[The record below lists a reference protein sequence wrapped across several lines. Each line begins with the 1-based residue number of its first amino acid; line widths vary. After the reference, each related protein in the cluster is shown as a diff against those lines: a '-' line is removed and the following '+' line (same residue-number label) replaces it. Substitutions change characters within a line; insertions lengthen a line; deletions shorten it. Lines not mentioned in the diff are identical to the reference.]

1 MVTDYSPIPLFVEL
15 FAGTAALSLRLA
27 RSKARPPVSRM
38 GAKTGYSDIILS
50 RLGLQPGQ
58 GAQRYLWCEPDSGVR
73 LLLEAYRSRE
83 LAQAAAGIIREWS
96 EEDPRA
102 LWDRLRA
109 EGPVRSPEPREV
121 ARWALCGAAAFR
133 QGDLSSGY
141 AGDPGANG
149 GRMGDVGA
157 RVSGRLEGLPELP
170 ARLMPDASE
179 ADPREVA
186 RWSWVQGHAD
196 PHGRNLKPQ
205 YDPDYVGSWRSCAP
219 TSWLVRRLEGLP
231 ELRSEL
237 EREAESVD
245 PREVARWLRI
255 VSSNRLINLD
265 PETWRNTGIGGSTFG
280 GSEFCTDAAALAEA
294 ASAVPELAEAVIAAG
309 AEAVSPPRL
318 PPRCVVYLD
327 PPYYQPTGYAHDI
340 PSPEGAPFA
349 WVEGLARAWSE
360 AGALVA
366 VSEAVPMPA
375 LVAEG
380 WSVVDITN
388 DRKGQRRTFSKQQR
402 EVLTMNRTPAGQ
414 LGLFA

>member
-1 MVTDYSPIPLFVEL
+1 MVTDHSPIPLFVEL

-58 GAQRYLWCEPDSGVR
+58 GAQRYLWCEPDAGVR

-83 LAQAAAGIIREWS
+83 LAQAAAAIIRGWS

-102 LWDRLRA
+102 LWERLRA

-157 RVSGRLEGLPELP
+157 RVSG
-170 ARLMPDASE
+170 
-179 ADPREVA
+179 
-186 RWSWVQGHAD
+186 
-196 PHGRNLKPQ
+196 
-205 YDPDYVGSWRSCAP
+205 
-219 TSWLVRRLEGLP
+219 RLEGLP

-327 PPYYQPTGYAHDI
+327 PPYYQTTGYAHDI
-340 PSPEGAPFA
+340 PRPDGAPFA

-380 WSVVDITN
+380 WSVVDITH

-414 LGLFA
+414 MGLFA

>member
-1 MVTDYSPIPLFVEL
+1 VRPSEDRTDGREDKQPTPRGDRMVTDHSPIPLFVEL

-83 LAQAAAGIIREWS
+83 LAQAAAAIIRGWS

-102 LWDRLRA
+102 LWERLRA

-121 ARWALCGAAAFR
+121 ARWAFVAGAAFV
-133 QGDLSSGY
+133 QGDSSTAY

-149 GRMGDVGA
+149 GRRGDVRT
-157 RVSGRLEGLPELP
+157 RVSGRLE
-170 ARLMPDASE
+170 A
-179 ADPREVA
+179 
-186 RWSWVQGHAD
+186 
-196 PHGRNLKPQ
+196 
-205 YDPDYVGSWRSCAP
+205 
-219 TSWLVRRLEGLP
+219 LP

-318 PPRCVVYLD
+318 PPRCVVFLD
-327 PPYYQPTGYAHDI
+327 PPYYQTTGYAHKI
-340 PSPEGAPFA
+340 PRPEGAPFA

-380 WSVVDITN
+380 WSVVDITH

>member
-1 MVTDYSPIPLFVEL
+1 MVTDHSPIPLFVEL

-58 GAQRYLWCEPDSGVR
+58 GAQRYLWCEPDAGVR

-83 LAQAAAGIIREWS
+83 LAQAAAAIIRGWS
-96 EEDPRA
+96 EEEPRA
-102 LWDRLRA
+102 LWERLRA
-109 EGPVRSPEPREV
+109 EGPVRAPEPREV
-121 ARWALCGAAAFR
+121 ARWVLSAGWGNGGLPGVNQGITGGYSGPGHGR
-133 QGDLSSGY
+133 NRWGDLPIP
-141 AGDPGANG
+141 ALTH
-149 GRMGDVGA
+149 
-157 RVSGRLEGLPELP
+157 RLEGLPELP

-179 ADPREVA
+179 
-186 RWSWVQGHAD
+186 
-196 PHGRNLKPQ
+196 
-205 YDPDYVGSWRSCAP
+205 
-219 TSWLVRRLEGLP
+219 
-231 ELRSEL
+231 
-237 EREAESVD
+237 VD

-327 PPYYQPTGYAHDI
+327 PPYYQTTGYAHDI
-340 PSPEGAPFA
+340 PRPEGAPFA

-380 WSVVDITN
+380 WSVVDITH

-414 LGLFA
+414 MGLFA

>member
-58 GAQRYLWCEPDSGVR
+58 GAQRYLWCEPDAGVR

-83 LAQAAAGIIREWS
+83 LAQAAAAIIRGWS

-102 LWDRLRA
+102 LWERLRA
-109 EGPVRSPEPREV
+109 EGPVRSPE
-121 ARWALCGAAAFR
+121 
-133 QGDLSSGY
+133 
-141 AGDPGANG
+141 
-149 GRMGDVGA
+149 
-157 RVSGRLEGLPELP
+157 
-170 ARLMPDASE
+170 
-179 ADPREVA
+179 PREVA

-280 GSEFCTDAAALAEA
+280 GSEFCTDAAALADA

-327 PPYYQPTGYAHDI
+327 PPYYQTTGYAHDI
-340 PSPEGAPFA
+340 PRPEGAPFA

-366 VSEAVPMPA
+366 VSEAVAMPG

-380 WSVVDITN
+380 WSVVDITH

>member
-58 GAQRYLWCEPDSGVR
+58 GAQRYLWCEPDAGVR

-83 LAQAAAGIIREWS
+83 LAQAAAAIIRGWS

-121 ARWALCGAAAFR
+121 ARWVYGTATSYDTASTWTGFVHPEA
-133 QGDLSSGY
+133 
-141 AGDPGANG
+141 G
-149 GRMGDVGA
+149 GRYGA
-157 RVSGRLEGLPELP
+157 SRRSQ
-170 ARLMPDASE
+170 AS
-179 ADPREVA
+179 
-186 RWSWVQGHAD
+186 
-196 PHGRNLKPQ
+196 
-205 YDPDYVGSWRSCAP
+205 
-219 TSWLVRRLEGLP
+219 RLEGLP

-327 PPYYQPTGYAHDI
+327 PPYYQTTGYAHDI
-340 PSPEGAPFA
+340 PRPEGAPFA

-380 WSVVDITN
+380 WSVVDITH